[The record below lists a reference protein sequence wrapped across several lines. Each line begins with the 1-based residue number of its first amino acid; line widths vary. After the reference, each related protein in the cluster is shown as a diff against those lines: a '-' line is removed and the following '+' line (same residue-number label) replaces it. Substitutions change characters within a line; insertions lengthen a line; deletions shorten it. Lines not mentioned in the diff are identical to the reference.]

1 MNNLGKKIVNAT
13 LISAFIFAP
22 LFLAGCGDSEIAKE
36 VTNTAKKAVE
46 GEVAKRGEEIK
57 KKVDQVINLNAG
69 KGQKEDK
76 QGDAGAGKEKS
87 EKDSDRESSKDKD

>member
-1 MNNLGKKIVNAT
+1 MVNAT

-22 LFLAGCGDSEIAKE
+22 LFLAGCGDSEMAKE
-36 VTNTAKKAVE
+36 VTNTAKKMVE

-57 KKVDQVINLNAG
+57 KKVDQVINLNPG

-76 QGDAGAGKEKS
+76 QGDAVAGKEKS